1 MIAKTLR
8 IMVEDAFAAAVR
20 DGKLSQQELPN
31 FILERPRLKEHG
43 HWATNIA
50 LLLSSQQKK
59 PPLEIAR
66 IIIDYLDD
74 GEGRLEKVEAA
85 APGFINFTLGLKW
98 IREELLRLAEGGESY
113 GRWQIGKGEKWQ
125 VEFVSANP
133 VGPLHIGHGRW
144 AALGDALAS
153 LLEAVGYRVEREF
166 YINDYGSQMDMFA
179 QSVEARYLELL
190 GEEVEFP
197 EEGYRGEY
205 IRTIA
210 REILEREGD
219 RWKGEA
225 SDKRRA
231 VFKELAYRQVID
243 HLKKTL
249 EEFGV
254 VFDVW
259 FSERSLHQSGELEAT
274 LKFLKER
281 QLAYEKEGALW
292 MRTSLF
298 SDDKDRVLVRS
309 NGAPTYFASDIAY
322 HRNKINRGMEHIIDL
337 WGADHHGYVK
347 RMEAAMEA
355 IGKPGVLECIIG
367 QMVNLKRGGE
377 PVRMS
382 KRTGEMVTFE
392 ELLDEVGRDA
402 ARYFF
407 LTRSHDS
414 ALDFDI
420 ELAKEQSQ
428 NNPVYYVQ
436 YAHARICSILRY
448 GVERGIDV
456 EEQAPP
462 PHILELLATEEELD
476 LALKLFE
483 YEELVRD
490 CALDRAPHR
499 LTYYLEE
506 LAGLFHYF
514 YTKHRVISEDLEL
527 TRARLFLVKC
537 TRHVIRNCLEIL
549 GVSAPESM

>member
-8 IMVEDAFAAAVR
+8 IMVEEAFNSAVR
-20 DGKLSQQELPN
+20 DGKLSRQELPN
-31 FILERPRLKEHG
+31 FALERPRLKEHG

-50 LLLSSQQKK
+50 LLLSSHQKK

-66 IIIDYLDD
+66 IIVGYLDD
-74 GEGRLEKVEAA
+74 GGGRLEKVEAA
-85 APGFINFTLGLKW
+85 APGFINFTLGPKW
-98 IREELLRLAEGGESY
+98 MREELVRLAEGGQSY
-113 GRWQIGKGEKWQ
+113 GRWQIGRGERWQ

-133 VGPLHIGHGRW
+133 VGPMHIGHGRW
-144 AALGDALAS
+144 AALGDTLAN
-153 LLEAVGYRVEREF
+153 LLEAVGYQVEREF

-190 GEEVEFP
+190 GVEVEFP

-210 REILEREGD
+210 QEILEREGD
-219 RWKGEA
+219 HWLEETSER
-225 SDKRRA
+225 RRA

-249 EEFGV
+249 EDFGV

-259 FSERSLHQSGELEAT
+259 FSERSLHQSGELQAT
-274 LKFLKER
+274 LEDLKAR
-281 QLAYEKEGALW
+281 QLAYEKDGALW

-309 NGAPTYFASDIAY
+309 NGVPTYFASDIAY
-322 HRNKINRGMEHIIDL
+322 HRNKINRGLEHIIDL

-392 ELLDEVGRDA
+392 ELLEEVGRDA

-436 YAHARICSILRY
+436 YAHARICSIIRY
-448 GVERGIDV
+448 GKERGIDV
-456 EEQAPP
+456 EEETPP
-462 PHILELLATEEELD
+462 PHILELLVEDEELD

-514 YTKHRVISEDLEL
+514 YTKHRVISENHEL
-527 TRARLFLVKC
+527 SRARLFLVKC
-537 TRHVIRNCLEIL
+537 TRQVIRNCLEIL